1 MKTIAAKAK
10 ELLDQHSNLCAVER
24 KDFYAGVK
32 YVPECSYEYDEEAGD
47 TVFNQPFHELVLR
60 IGVIDSSQ
68 DLEERFEVG
77 QAYIIDT
84 KTLSN
89 YAMMTENTPQE

>member
-1 MKTIAAKAK
+1 MKTIAEKAR

-32 YVPECSYEYDEEAGD
+32 YVPEFAYEYDEQAKN

-60 IGVIDSSQ
+60 IGVIDSTQ
-68 DLEERFEVG
+68 DPEERFEVG

-84 KTLSN
+84 KTLKS
-89 YAMMTENTPQE
+89 YAMMTENTP